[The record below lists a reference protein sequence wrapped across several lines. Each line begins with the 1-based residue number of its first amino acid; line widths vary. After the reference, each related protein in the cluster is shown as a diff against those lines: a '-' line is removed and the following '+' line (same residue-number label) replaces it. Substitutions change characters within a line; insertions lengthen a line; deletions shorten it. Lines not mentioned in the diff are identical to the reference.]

1 LNLPVN
7 IKGRINIMSNSYEVI
22 TLNKNNSEDVTNF
35 PELISFII
43 DDEEIFIIND
53 ETNEWWIASEF
64 FYTYDIKS
72 FIRMDQK

>member
-1 LNLPVN
+1 
-7 IKGRINIMSNSYEVI
+7 MSNSYEVI